1 MTASKADASGRSLG
15 TFIVSGVAEPSV
27 AELRKR
33 LDGLTIR
40 DAARLGRRLKNLRG
54 AKPEKLQQ
62 LADQIAAAE
71 TLVATRQA
79 AVPTITYADLP
90 VRERGQESAHHIR
103 SASSGST
110 GRSTPSATVP
120 DLA

>member
-1 MTASKADASGRSLG
+1 
-15 TFIVSGVAEPSV
+15 VSGVAEPSL

-33 LDGLTIR
+33 ADGLAIR

-71 TLVATRQA
+71 TLVASRQA
-79 AVPTITYADLP
+79 AVPTITYPDLP
-90 VRERGQESAHHIR
+90 VSERRQESAHHVR

-110 GRSTPSATVP
+110 GRSTPCATVP